1 MTISPGRR
9 ALLIHLA
16 AYVAVN
22 GALLA
27 LNAMQTPAPGEAREW
42 WALWPLGGW
51 GIGLAA
57 HALAEWAES
66 RTHEGQLLAD
76 PDIRGVA
83 VHLFAYLAVN
93 ALLIGVNLIQT
104 PDNLWFIWPL
114 LGWGL
119 GLAAHAFL
127 AYRAVTLRTVER
139 YAAEQRILTEMQ
151 LERQA
156 ADIAASVAQPAKP
169 AKKKAPASTKRRKQ
183 AGVKTKKKTVARRGS
198 AAKRAAKKK
207 PKTAKAK
214 KPAGK
219 KP

>member
-1 MTISPGRR
+1 MTTSPGRS

-16 AYVAVN
+16 VYVAVN
-22 GALLA
+22 GGLLA
-27 LNAMQTPAPGEAREW
+27 LNAMQTPAPGEARQW

-57 HALAEWAES
+57 HAFAEWAES
-66 RTHEGQLLAD
+66 RSKEGQLLGD

-83 VHLFAYLAVN
+83 VHLFVYLAVN
-93 ALLIGVNLIQT
+93 ALLIGVNLT
-104 PDNLWFIWPL
+104 TSPDNLWFFWPL

-139 YAAEQRILTEMQ
+139 YATEQRILTEIQ

-156 ADIAASVAQPAKP
+156 ADIAAAVAQPEKP
-169 AKKKAPASTKRRKQ
+169 AKKKAPATRKRRKQ
-183 AGVKTKKKTVARRGS
+183 ASAKPKKKAAARRGS
-198 AAKRAAKKK
+198 AAKRATKK
-207 PKTAKAK
+207 KTAKPASK
-214 KPAGK
+214 KR
-219 KP
+219 